1 MWIRDFWNRVLA
13 KFRKEDSVS
22 EPVME
27 LTAQEAPE
35 PVPER
40 KTSDE
45 MIIEMAQSAAEPPQS
60 DVSSKNPEPEAES
73 EVEPEAEFEVEPEE
87 EPEAEPEE
95 EPEAEP
101 EAETEPEDEA
111 YEDEREYFEEEC

>member
-111 YEDEREYFEEEC
+111 YEDEREYFEE

>member
-13 KFRKEDSVS
+13 KFRNKDGIS

-27 LTAQEAPE
+27 LKAEQAPE

-45 MIIEMAQSAAEPPQS
+45 MIVEMAESASEPVKPDDRGTGTEPAAEE
-60 DVSSKNPEPEAES
+60 VPET
-73 EVEPEAEFEVEPEE
+73 
-87 EPEAEPEE
+87 
-95 EPEAEP
+95 
-101 EAETEPEDEA
+101 ETEPEVEA
-111 YEDEREYFEEEC
+111 EPDTEIQPENEAEGYERKYFEEDEEC

>member
-13 KFRKEDSVS
+13 KFRNKDGIS

-27 LTAQEAPE
+27 LKAEQAPE

-45 MIIEMAQSAAEPPQS
+45 MIVEMAQSASEPDMPDDRGTGTEPQ
-60 DVSSKNPEPEAES
+60 AG
-73 EVEPEAEFEVEPEE
+73 EE
-87 EPEAEPEE
+87 HA
-95 EPEAEP
+95 
-101 EAETEPEDEA
+101 AETEPETEMQPEIEA
-111 YEDEREYFEEEC
+111 EEDERKDFEEDEEGC